1 MTHRCHWP
9 GCERAV
15 PPKMWGCG
23 PHWFTLP
30 AGLRAK
36 VWRTYRPGQ
45 EIDKRPSADYID
57 VAKQVQAWIAARP

>member
-1 MTHRCHWP
+1 
-9 GCERAV
+9 
-15 PPKMWGCG
+15 MWGCG